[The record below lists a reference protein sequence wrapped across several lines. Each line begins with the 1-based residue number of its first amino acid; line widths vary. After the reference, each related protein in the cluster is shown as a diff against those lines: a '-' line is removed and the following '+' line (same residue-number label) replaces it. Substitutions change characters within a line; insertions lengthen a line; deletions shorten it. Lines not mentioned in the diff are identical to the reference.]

1 MINQKK
7 INAYMDLVNVIVK
20 KDGDKWVIESWEA
33 TPEPFS
39 TDDELME
46 YIDYELREIEAIY
59 TANNELD
66 DLWEIYNENGLEL
79 PGKEARAEQ
88 IDAGQLVKAVRDE
101 YTWIYDAEE
110 DGRTFDYTPALDRFE
125 DLKPWEKILLDKY
138 ITEAQDLIVSDREV
152 LAFISTIDKGN
163 F

>member
-1 MINQKK
+1 MINKKK

-20 KDGDKWVIESWEA
+20 KAGDKWIIDTADSG
-33 TPEPFS
+33 PDPFTS
-39 TDDELME
+39 DEELME
-46 YIDYELREIEAIY
+46 YINYELREIEAIY
-59 TANNELD
+59 TANGELD
-66 DLWEIYNENGLEL
+66 DLQKIYEENGLEL
-79 PGKEARAEQ
+79 NSKEARAEQ
-88 IDAGQLVKAVRDE
+88 IDAGQLVKAVRSE
-101 YTWIYDAEE
+101 YTWIYDAEDE
-110 DGRTFDYTPALDRFE
+110 GRTFDYTPALDRFE